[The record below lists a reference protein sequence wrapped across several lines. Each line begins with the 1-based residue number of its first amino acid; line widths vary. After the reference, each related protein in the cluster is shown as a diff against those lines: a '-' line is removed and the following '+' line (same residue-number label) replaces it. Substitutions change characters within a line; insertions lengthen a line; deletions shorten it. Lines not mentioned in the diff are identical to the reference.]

1 MANPTTTPIMTPATG
16 PSNPFAAPTY
26 LVDVFGNPLSTTNP
40 APTTLYDANGNRIAF
55 NADNNQIMN
64 VTSGTTTQTS
74 PDQTNISA
82 RGAYIIVNVTTL
94 TGTTPTLTPLIQGKA
109 PVANQYFTLL
119 LATTAISANG
129 KFVYL
134 VYPNAPAGAGG
145 VTQSAAF
152 NLPKTWNIVMTVGG
166 TVTIEAY
173 TVEVSYLL

>member
-1 MANPTTTPIMTPATG
+1 MANPTVTPIMTPARG
-16 PSNPFAAPTY
+16 PNVPDAQSIY
-26 LVDVFGNPLSTTNP
+26 IVDVYGNPITSINP
-40 APTTLYDANGNRIAF
+40 APITLYDANGNRIAF
-55 NADNNQIMN
+55 NADNSQILN

-145 VTQSAAF
+145 VTQSIAF
-152 NLPKTWNIVMTVGG
+152 SLPKTWNVVMTVGG
-166 TVTIEAY
+166 TVTAEAY
-173 TVEVSYLL
+173 TVEVSYLI